1 MPSWGPDLVNKL
13 ISISISIGLNTTD
26 TSLHQ
31 RILTIRTNT
40 LIEIS
45 ASAKYC
51 KILVTVPN
59 MKFAVYYSSLRTI
72 RYVGFHILIDIC

>member
-13 ISISISIGLNTTD
+13 ISIFISIGLNTTD

-51 KILVTVPN
+51 QMLVTVPN
-59 MKFAVYYSSLRTI
+59 MKFADYSSLRTI